1 MNGKVLWT
9 ELVTRVGSRAV
20 WRETR
25 EWWATLENNKADV
38 RAMDFDATLFS
49 VDDYMRTGD
58 AWRRGQHA
66 RPHADAAVRRGD
78 FRRAT

>member
-1 MNGKVLWT
+1 MGKVLCT
-9 ELVTRVGSRAV
+9 GPVMRLGSRAV

-25 EWWATLENNKADV
+25 EWWATLANNKADV

-66 RPHADAAVRRGD
+66 RPYADAAVTR
-78 FRRAT
+78 